1 MAGFIIFMP
10 ATTPTIPIIPGIPE
24 IPDSKAFLSQN
35 FPSHPATVENRNPPP
50 VYIPHIYSRRIS
62 GAPSR
67 TPHPA
72 SRIPHPASR
81 IPFSKF
87 HKTFPAPCSHG
98 PHKNSL
104 PPQRQYLPDN
114 PDHPRDPRQ
123 SPIQKLTRL
132 LRIPVYQQRHK
143 KEAPPTRSFFFIC

>member
-50 VYIPHIYSRRIS
+50 VYIPHTYSRRIS

-67 TPHPA
+67 SPKSEVRNPSFPRLCTSPYILTPH
-72 SRIPHPASR
+72 
-81 IPFSKF
+81 
-87 HKTFPAPCSHG
+87 
-98 PHKNSL
+98 
-104 PPQRQYLPDN
+104 QRQYLPAIPN
-114 PDHPRDPRQ
+114 PQSDH
-123 SPIQKLTRL
+123 SPSPGKMAIKRSPLKRKLLHYELNYILT
-132 LRIPVYQQRHK
+132 
-143 KEAPPTRSFFFIC
+143 